1 MSELQ
6 ITRHAETCM
15 AQRGIRQSD
24 LDLILQ
30 LGSEVEGRLIF
41 REKDFR
47 RFERKLRREIERASR
62 LVGKR
67 LVLGGDHLVTAYHA
81 SRTDA
86 KRLLRS

>member
-1 MSELQ
+1 
-6 ITRHAETCM
+6 M

-30 LGSEVEGRLIF
+30 LGSEVEGGLIV

-47 RFERKLRREIERASR
+47 QFERKLRREIEHASR

-81 SRTDA
+81 SRADT